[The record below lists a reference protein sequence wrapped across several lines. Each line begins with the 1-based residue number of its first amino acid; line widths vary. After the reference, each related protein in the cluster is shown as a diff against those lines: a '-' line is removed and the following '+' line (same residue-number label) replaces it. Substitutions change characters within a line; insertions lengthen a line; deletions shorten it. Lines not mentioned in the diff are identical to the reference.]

1 VTASGSPESTDTNA
15 GAASSGAAAD
25 TERAV
30 DGLPKSWDPTAVE
43 ADMYQGWVDAGY
55 FTADPTSDKP
65 PYSIVLPPP
74 NVTGSLHMG
83 HALDHT
89 LMDALTRRKR
99 MQGYEVLWLPGMDHA
114 GIATQSL
121 VEKQLAADGKAKEDF
136 GRELFIDKVWDW
148 KRESGGT
155 IGGQMRR
162 LGDGVDWSRDRFTMD
177 EGLSRA
183 VRTIFKRLFDAGL
196 IYQAERLVNWSPV
209 LQTAIS
215 DLEVKYEDVEGELV
229 SFRYGSMDD
238 AQPHIVVAT
247 TRIETMLGDTAI
259 AVHPDDERYRALVGS
274 TLPHPFLQRDI
285 VIVADEHVDPEFG
298 TGAVKVT
305 PAHDPN
311 DFEIGLRHSLP
322 MPTIMDTTGKIAD
335 TGTEF
340 DGMDRFE
347 ARVKVREKLAAQG
360 RIVAEKRP
368 YLHSVGHSERSGE
381 PIEPRLSLQWWVK
394 VESLAK
400 AAGDA
405 VRNGDTVIHPAS
417 LEPRWF
423 AWVDDMHDWCIS
435 RQLWWGHRIP
445 IWHGPDGQ
453 TVCVGPDEEPPAGW
467 EQDPDVL
474 DTWFSSALWPF
485 STMGWPDRTPE
496 LEKFYPTTVL
506 VTGYDILFFWVAR
519 MMMFGTFVGDDP
531 AITAGGSRGAQV
543 PFRNVFLHGLIR
555 DEFGR
560 KMSKSKGN
568 GIDPLDWVE
577 QFGADALRF
586 TLARGASPGGD
597 LSIGDDAARASR
609 NFATKLFNATRFAL
623 MNGATPA
630 PLPEPV
636 ELTDADRWILGRLE
650 EVRAEVD
657 KALDR
662 YEFSRS
668 CEALY
673 HFAWDE
679 FCDWYVELA
688 KAQLFEGGSRGEHT
702 KAVLA
707 AVLDSLLKLLHP
719 VMPFVTEALWTS
731 LTGGESVVIAAWP
744 QASGIEPDQVAAGR
758 ITDMQ
763 KLITEVRRF
772 RSDQGLN
779 DRQKVPARLV
789 GISEADLDG
798 QVAAVTSLAW
808 LTEPVEGFNPSAA
821 VEVRLSRGTVLVEV
835 DTSGTV
841 DVAAERRRLEKD
853 LAAAQKELTQ
863 TAGKLGNE
871 AFLAKA
877 PDEVV
882 AKIRARQQLATEEV
896 DRITAR
902 LAGLPSA

>member
-1 VTASGSPESTDTNA
+1 VPTTDD
-15 GAASSGAAAD
+15 S
-25 TERAV
+25 RAEA
-30 DGLPKSWDPTAVE
+30 LPKTWEPGAVE
-43 ADMYQGWVDAGY
+43 AGIYQGWVDAGY
-55 FTADPTSDKP
+55 FIADAASAKP

-121 VEKQLAADGKAKEDF
+121 VEKQLAADSTSKEDL
-136 GRELFIDKVWDW
+136 GRERFIEQVWEW
-148 KRESGGT
+148 KRQSGGT
-155 IGGQMRR
+155 ISAQMRR

-183 VRTIFKRLFDAGL
+183 VRTIFKRLYDAGL

-215 DLEVKYEDVEGELV
+215 DLEVKYEEVEGELV
-229 SFRYGSMDD
+229 SFRYGSLDD
-238 AQPHIVVAT
+238 SAPHIVVAT

-259 AVHPDDERYRALVGS
+259 AVHPDDDRYRHLVGA
-274 TLPHPFLQRDI
+274 TLPHPFQDREI

-311 DFEIGLRHSLP
+311 DFEIGMRHNLA
-322 MPTIMDTTGKIAD
+322 MPSIMDTRGRIVG
-335 TGTEF
+335 TGTQF

-347 ARVKVREKLAAQG
+347 ARTQVREALAADG

-405 VRNGDTVIHPAS
+405 VRGGDIVIHPKS

-423 AWVDDMHDWCIS
+423 DWVDDMHDWCIS

-453 TVCVGPDEEPPAGW
+453 RVCVGPDETPPEGW

-485 STMGWPDRTPE
+485 STMGWPDRTAD
-496 LEKFYPTTVL
+496 LEKFYPTSVL

-519 MMMFGTFVGDDP
+519 MVMFGTFVSGDD
-531 AITAGGSRGAQV
+531 AVTDGGNRGPQV
-543 PFRNVFLHGLIR
+543 PFANVFLHGLIR
-555 DEFGR
+555 DEHGR
-560 KMSKSKGN
+560 KMSKSRGN

-577 QFGADALRF
+577 LFGADALRF

-597 LSIGDDAARASR
+597 LSIGEDHARASR

-623 MNGATPA
+623 MNGAAPA
-630 PLPEPV
+630 PLPGIDK
-636 ELTDADRWILGRLE
+636 LTDADRWILGRLE
-650 EVRAEVD
+650 EVRAEAD
-657 KALDR
+657 SALDS
-662 YEFSRS
+662 YEFSRA

-679 FCDWYVELA
+679 FCDWYLELA
-688 KAQLFEGGSRGEHT
+688 KVQLGGGLQHT
-702 KAVLA
+702 TAVLA
-707 AVLDSLLKLLHP
+707 AVLDTLLTLLHP
-719 VMPFVTEALWTS
+719 VMPFVTEVLWQA
-731 LTGGESVVIAAWP
+731 LTGGESLVIADWP
-744 QASGIEPDQVAAGR
+744 QASGVTMDPAAALRVA
-758 ITDMQ
+758 DVQ
-763 KLITEVRRF
+763 KLVTEIRRF
-772 RSDQGLN
+772 RSDQGLA
-779 DRQKVPARLV
+779 DRQKVSARLD
-789 GISEADLDG
+789 GIEQAGLRE
-798 QVAAVTSLAW
+798 QVAAVTALAW
-808 LTEPVEGFNPSAA
+808 LTEPAADFNATA
-821 VEVRLSRGTVLVEV
+821 QLEVRLSTGTVAVEL

-853 LAAAQKELTQ
+853 LAAAQKDLAA
-863 TAGKLGNE
+863 TAAKLGNE

-877 PDEVV
+877 PGDVV
-882 AKIRARQQLATEEV
+882 DKIRERQKLAHEETA
-896 DRITAR
+896 RITAR
-902 LAGLPSA
+902 LAALT